1 MAKKEFKPH
10 MMYGDGKS
18 KKANTYKEHL
28 ALKKKG
34 WSHSKPKAAQG
45 GIVGKG
51 ADFRPNHPMY
61 QAQMDVSGWQ
71 TMEDGGYMN
80 GPSHDEGGI
89 DINVEGGEI
98 IINKNKNNA
107 AGKHEKDLLNL
118 NNNPD
123 DYEIVKKDSY
133 EDGGYVYPT
142 FDARKRGK

>member
-1 MAKKEFKPH
+1 
-10 MMYGDGKS
+10 
-18 KKANTYKEHL
+18 
-28 ALKKKG
+28 
-34 WSHSKPKAAQG
+34 
-45 GIVGKG
+45 
-51 ADFRPNHPMY
+51 
-61 QAQMDVSGWQ
+61 
-71 TMEDGGYMN
+71 MN

-98 IINKNKNNA
+98 VINKNKNNA